1 MEEKGKEEEE
11 KKRKRGK
18 KGLTWVTFKH
28 GIFITYSITSDKKN
42 LIMKLYETLVT
53 RFSCLFFTVFE
64 LRILSP
70 HLVYS
75 RNNVICKYIDNIIG
89 VRSFIFGEECYK

>member
-18 KGLTWVTFKH
+18 KGLIWVIFKY
-28 GIFITYSITSDKKN
+28 GIFIVYFIISDKKN
-42 LIMKLYETLVT
+42 LIMKFYEILVI
-53 RFSCLFFTVFE
+53 RFSCLFFIVFE
-64 LRILSP
+64 LRILSLY
-70 HLVYS
+70 LVYF

-89 VRSFIFGEECYK
+89 VRFFIFGEECYK